1 MRERSI
7 LALCVA
13 VLALWLAGAAQAAVE
28 AIDDRGVRVQLRQPP
43 QRIVSLMPSLTETV
57 CALGACARLVGVD
70 DYSNWPSSVNALPH
84 VGGLEDARVESI
96 VALRPD
102 LVLVPT
108 SSRVLPRLQAL
119 GLPVLALEPRTL
131 RDVRRVLQVLGPVLE
146 ARDPEEVW
154 QAISR
159 EVQVA
164 AQKLPRALRGTRVYV
179 EVGSA
184 PYAASE
190 GSFIGEVLLRLGAE
204 NIVPARL
211 GPFPKLNPEFVV
223 RADPQVII
231 LARGDAA
238 GLRAR
243 PGWQGIEALRSGRVC
258 ALDEAQVDMLMRA
271 GPRLGE
277 AAHLLV
283 ECLQGRLAAGTSGR

>member
-1 MRERSI
+1 MRERSR
-7 LALCVA
+7 LATCLA
-13 VLALWLAGAAQAAVE
+13 VLLLWGLAAVAHAVE
-28 AIDDRGVRVQLRQPP
+28 AIDDRGVRVEIPRPP
-43 QRIVSLMPSLTETV
+43 QRIISLMPSLTETV
-57 CALGACARLVGVD
+57 CALGACPRLVGVD
-70 DYSNWPSSVNALPH
+70 DYSNWPPSVNPLPH

-108 SSRVLPRLQAL
+108 SSRVLPRLQTL
-119 GLPVLALEPRTL
+119 GLPVLALEPRML
-131 RDVRRVLQVLGPVLE
+131 RDVRRVLQVLGPVLQ
-146 ARDPEEVW
+146 AADADAVW
-154 QAISR
+154 QSINR

-164 AQKLPRALRGTRVYV
+164 AQKMPPGLRGTRVYV
-179 EVGSA
+179 EVGST

-190 GSFIGEVLLRLGAE
+190 SSFIGELLVRLGAE
-204 NIVPARL
+204 NIVPAAL

-231 LARGDAA
+231 VARGDAP
-238 GLRAR
+238 GLHTR
-243 PGWQGIEALRSGRVC
+243 PGWQRIEAVRRDRIC
-258 ALDEAQVDMLMRA
+258 ALDTDQMNVLMRA

-283 ECLQGRLAAGTSGR
+283 DCIQGRLGAGGQRR